1 MSTNYWTA
9 DRIVNSLLYIGG
21 IVLIF
26 VLLNY
31 LGNYIL
37 PFLLALL
44 CAYILDP
51 LVLFFQRKLRIK
63 WRWLAVFL
71 VLLLSIALFV
81 GLILLVSPAIAKEVT
96 KAANLFETYFASQ
109 DQSDLV
115 PDNIRQYIE
124 NFLENNSLES
134 FLTQENIQNY
144 GAKVAQFAWNAIS
157 GTLGVVMGL
166 FGIVSF
172 LLYLIFIMIY
182 YDEFSHNW
190 GKIIPKPYRSSGK
203 VLLLDIEWEMK
214 AYFRGQTLIVIIVGV
229 LFAIGFKIIGLPLAI
244 IFGIFVGLLNY
255 VPYMQLLGLIPAALL
270 GTLMSMETGM
280 SIWVVFGMIA
290 AVFIIIQLLQ
300 DAFITPKIM
309 GDATGLNP
317 AVILLALSVW
327 GGLLGMVGLII
338 ALPITSLILNYYRR
352 FVMEPE

>member
-1 MSTNYWTA
+1 MKPIHWTT
-9 DRIVNSLLYIGG
+9 DRIVNTLLYFGG

-31 LGNYIL
+31 LSAYIL

-51 LVLFFQRKLRIK
+51 IVLFFQNKLRLK
-63 WRWLAVFL
+63 WRWLSVL
-71 VLLLSIALFV
+71 VVLLLTIGSFI
-81 GLILLVSPAIAKEVT
+81 GLIMLISPSIAKEVS
-96 KAANLFETYFASQ
+96 KAGTLFETYFTSQ
-109 DQSDLV
+109 DRSEIL
-115 PDNIRQYIE
+115 P
-124 NFLENNSLES
+124 
-134 FLTQENIQNY
+134 ENIQDYIQELIEDYSYENLITEENIKAY
-144 GAKVAQFAWNAIS
+144 GGTLLTTAWNTIS

-172 LLYLIFIMIY
+172 LLYLVFVMIY
-182 YDEFSHNW
+182 YEEFTHRW
-190 GKIIPKPYRSSGK
+190 ERIIPKSYRASGMI
-203 VLLLDIEWEMK
+203 LIQDLEREMK
-214 AYFRGQTLIVIIVGV
+214 AYFRGQTLIVIIVAI
-229 LFAIGFKIIGLPLAI
+229 LFALGFKIIGLPLAI

-270 GTLMSMETGM
+270 GALLAMESGM
-280 SIWVVFGMIA
+280 SIWAVYGMIA
-290 AVFIIIQLLQ
+290 AVFLIIQLLQ

-317 AVILLALSVW
+317 ALILLALSIW
-327 GGLLGMVGLII
+327 GGLMGMVGLII

-352 FVMEPE
+352 FVMDE